1 MKKSLRRIFVFRR
14 GGEFCT
20 AGRFLP
26 ALPQSVV
33 YYKKWAAKVILER
46 GNRV

>member
-1 MKKSLRRIFVFRR
+1 MKKRLIVGIS